1 MLLVLSNKLYIKDVN
16 SFPHVTIQRMLYG
29 MLPKF
34 RQIPFLFLASTSIAF
49 REFTMWNV
57 RDTEREGLQSHHL
70 VGSVNITVINSE
82 CVYIYIQSLCEF
94 YIHTLY
100 TLLCIKVILFL
111 WTSYRIN
118 TNLWYLTPSLA
129 PVFPARLYM
138 QLLSYSLL
146 STNVRCTRWT
156 KHSNIHIKP
165 WNVSVLNHCV

>member
-1 MLLVLSNKLYIKDVN
+1 
-16 SFPHVTIQRMLYG
+16 MLYG
-29 MLPKF
+29 MLSKF
-34 RQIPFLFLASTSIAF
+34 HQIPFLFLASTSIAF
-49 REFTMWNV
+49 REFIMWNV

-82 CVYIYIQSLCEF
+82 CVYIYIQSLCDF
-94 YIHTLY
+94 YVHTLY
-100 TLLCIKVILFL
+100 TLPRIKVILFL

-138 QLLSYSLL
+138 QLLSHSLL

-156 KHSNIHIKP
+156 NHSNTHIKP
-165 WNVSVLNHCV
+165 WNVCPESLCLAFSYQSQHFKNWQRSPLLLK